1 MVVKCFNCQTLLK
14 VEADRVPVGGQVNV
28 RCPKCGSEGIIL
40 APQNPNDPNA
50 DLFQQTE
57 APETKIT
64 ETETDLMKDQPSS
77 KTKAHGNASE
87 LTLPEDAFRDFRFP
101 AEIESSVKKGIIVS
115 HRANLITFLIVSI
128 LVVALFAA
136 LVNII
141 LPGLPPTGVGQ

>member
-14 VEADRVPVGGQVNV
+14 ADVDRVPEGGQANV
-28 RCPKCGSEGIIL
+28 RCPKCGSKGIIL
-40 APQNPNDPNA
+40 APQSPNDPKT

-57 APETKIT
+57 TLENKTV
-64 ETETDLMKDQPSS
+64 ETETDLMKDQHPS
-77 KTKAHGNASE
+77 KTKVPAKASE

-101 AEIESSVKKGIIVS
+101 AEIEPSVKKGIIMS
-115 HRANLITFLIVSI
+115 HKANLITFLIVSI

-141 LPGLPPTGVGQ
+141 LPALPPGVGR